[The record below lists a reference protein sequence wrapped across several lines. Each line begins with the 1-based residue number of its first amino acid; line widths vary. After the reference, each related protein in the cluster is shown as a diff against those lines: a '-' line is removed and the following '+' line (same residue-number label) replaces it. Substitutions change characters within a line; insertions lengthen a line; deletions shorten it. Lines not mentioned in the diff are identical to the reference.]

1 MRRPADVLR
10 VALRRVSTVRKA
22 CGLQISQKTKFRI
35 VIFSF
40 LLEWLW
46 PDYNCSFRKCAPW
59 LGSNATLVSRK
70 YVSG

>member
-22 CGLQISQKTKFRI
+22 CGLQTSQKTKFRI

-40 LLEWLW
+40 LLEWLL
-46 PDYNCSFRKCAPW
+46 PDYNSSFR
-59 LGSNATLVSRK
+59 
-70 YVSG
+70 